1 MKMWL
6 KYLTDLRIAVLL
18 TGITGSIE
26 IFLIGIGRGYAINQ
40 LESEYGEIV
49 NFIFLLP
56 LIFLLIPFFYN
67 VYKMK
72 WQNIGF
78 ILLIWLSPIA
88 LTFIAKTLYDSI

>member
-1 MKMWL
+1 MWL

-18 TGITGSIE
+18 TEITGSIE
-26 IFLIGIGRGYAINQ
+26 IFLFWIGRGYPMNE
-40 LESEYGEIV
+40 LGSEYREIV
-49 NFIFLLP
+49 IFIYLLP
-56 LIFLLIPFFYN
+56 FIFLLIPFFYN

-88 LTFIAKTLYDSI
+88 LAFIAKTLYDSI